1 MTDHIDKLALIV
13 LDNRKLLVTRSH
25 NKTAYYLP
33 GGKREAGES
42 DAQALVR
49 EVKEELNVTL
59 DEASLHFVER
69 FAAQADGKPEGVMV
83 VMRCYQGQFRGELEP
98 CHEIAELAWIT
109 TADLAKCSKAATLV
123 VEYLHA
129 KQLID

>member
-1 MTDHIDKLALIV
+1 MTGNIDKLALIV
-13 LDNRKLLVTRSH
+13 LNNRQLLVTRSH

-42 DAQALVR
+42 DAQALIR
-49 EVKEELNVTL
+49 ESKEELNVTL
-59 DEASLHFVER
+59 DENSLRFVEC
-69 FAAQADGKPEGVMV
+69 FSAQADGKPEGVMV
-83 VMRCYQGQFRGELEP
+83 VMRCYQGEFAGSPQP
-98 CHEIAELAWIT
+98 SHEIAELAWIT

-123 VEYLHA
+123 VEYLLS

>member
-1 MTDHIDKLALIV
+1 MTGNIDKLALIV
-13 LDNRKLLVTRSH
+13 LNNRKLLVTRSH

-33 GGKREAGES
+33 GGKREAGER

-59 DEASLHFVER
+59 DEASLRFVDR
-69 FAAQADGKPEGVMV
+69 FSAQADGKPEGVMV
-83 VMRCYQGQFRGELEP
+83 VMSCYQGEYTGELQASN
-98 CHEIAELAWIT
+98 EIAELVWIT
-109 TADLAKCSKAATLV
+109 SVDLAKCSKAATLV
-123 VEYLHA
+123 VEYLHQ